1 MVHRLRM
8 PAVHSSRNLEVHI
21 VRGVH
26 CPCIDVSGA
35 LSECICH
42 WSFGSSLTLC
52 VDFTDL
58 SSSSLFAGRYEEQ
71 FIEHRRAQLQ
81 EFVNSVCRHP
91 VLSQCEVW
99 QHFIT
104 CTDEKRWKAGKRKA
118 EKDELVGANY
128 FVTLQ
133 VPERPLN
140 ITDVYV

>member
-1 MVHRLRM
+1 
-8 PAVHSSRNLEVHI
+8 
-21 VRGVH
+21 
-26 CPCIDVSGA
+26 
-35 LSECICH
+35 
-42 WSFGSSLTLC
+42 
-52 VDFTDL
+52 
-58 SSSSLFAGRYEEQ
+58 
-71 FIEHRRAQLQ
+71 
-81 EFVNSVCRHP
+81 

-133 VPERPLN
+133 VPERPLA